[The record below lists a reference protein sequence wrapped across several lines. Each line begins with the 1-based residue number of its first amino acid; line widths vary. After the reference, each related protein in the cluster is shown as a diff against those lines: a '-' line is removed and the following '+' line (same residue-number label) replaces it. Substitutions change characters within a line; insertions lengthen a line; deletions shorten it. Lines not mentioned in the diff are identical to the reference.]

1 MVKKKVSPVVLLDM
15 SKAFDSINHEI
26 LLNKLQDVSFSP
38 FHITWFYNY
47 LCERHQVIRINNE
60 LSDPLPVESGV
71 PQCSILRPIL
81 LSIYVND
88 LSSVF
93 RHCLS
98 ENYVSVINGDFLRI
112 LNWCFDNR
120 LLLNPEKTQLV
131 LYRSR
136 QILSNIPD
144 VCLSFLGKDLIPAKV
159 VKYLQYIQ
167 ILSNA
172 ATTHLPTPQAV
183 KYFVARIISNTR
195 KFDNVTPILKDLRQR
210 TVLL

>member
-1 MVKKKVSPVVLLDM
+1 MDKKKVSPVVLLDM

-26 LLNKLQDVSFSP
+26 LLNKLQDVSFSS

-71 PQCSILRPIL
+71 PQGSILRPIL

-98 ENYVSVINGDFLRI
+98 ESYVSVINGDFLRI

-144 VCLSFLGKDLIPAKV
+144 VSLSFLGKDLIPAKV
-159 VKYLQYIQ
+159 VKD
-167 ILSNA
+167 LSF
-172 ATTHLPTPQAV
+172 T
-183 KYFVARIISNTR
+183 
-195 KFDNVTPILKDLRQR
+195 FDLNLTI
-210 TVLL
+210 

>member
-1 MVKKKVSPVVLLDM
+1 MDKKKVSPVVLLD
-15 SKAFDSINHEI
+15 KGKPFDSINHQI

-38 FHITWFYNY
+38 FHITWFNNY
-47 LCERHQVIRINNE
+47 LCERHQIIRINNE
-60 LSDPLPVESGV
+60 LSEPLPVESGV
-71 PQCSILRPIL
+71 PQGSILRPIL

-98 ENYVSVINGDFLRI
+98 ESYVSVINGDFLRI

-144 VCLSFLGKDLIPAKV
+144 VRLSFLGKDLIPAK
-159 VKYLQYIQ
+159 
-167 ILSNA
+167 
-172 ATTHLPTPQAV
+172 AV
-183 KYFVARIISNTR
+183 K
-195 KFDNVTPILKDLRQR
+195 DLSF
-210 TVLL
+210 TLDLNLTI